1 MSFRGAEF
9 RKADLQIHSPRDAG
23 WEGQRPD
30 DALPGNPHPTVQQVL
45 EAREAY
51 CKNFINKCVYEG
63 LRAVAI
69 TDHHEGIYAYI
80 AIQTKAKMEEEQGKI
95 DLWIFPGMELTCKD
109 SCQALI
115 LFDADLPQVLFE
127 KARSK
132 LGLPADCD
140 MNNAS
145 GIQVELLNQNIEEV
159 QPLLKADDELCD
171 RFIILPHV
179 KPDGHKT
186 VLRKGFQK
194 RFRDMPYVGGYMD
207 KCYPHELSEGDRRI
221 LDGEIPAWSSDKR
234 GVISTSDARHADFR
248 LVGKHTSWIK
258 LASPTAESIRQ
269 AMLAP
274 DSRIRYEEP
283 RLPSVVINSV
293 AVTGSKYLED
303 GIYSFNQ
310 QMNSVIG
317 GRGAGKSTLLEY
329 VRFALGCSALDD
341 TSSSYSS
348 SATERLLEI
357 LEGTLDAATGA
368 ITLDILLNGAAVSVI
383 RQMAKRNVITV
394 RAEGTET
401 LSTVEDVRTLIPT
414 QQYRQGEL
422 SDLARGDAEKRL
434 LALITGQAAQRLG
447 EVETK
452 LKKNAQGLSESLAK
466 AVRFSAARQARSHAE
481 TQTKL
486 LRAQVDNLKKQL
498 ISAGQAPTPAVES
511 HEKYMRQQATL
522 VSARASLE
530 KGRSQIERA
539 LSDFI
544 KEIGLVSEGQPLF
557 SELPELANTFCL
569 LTDTAGSNLS
579 ALNSYKDQIKAW
591 FDHQFVQLAKA
602 EAEWAPKL
610 QQHQTEYEE
619 QKKTLA
625 GKQSVIES
633 VELLSAQ
640 EREAAKQLETAI
652 NEETELRDAD
662 VQLNTL
668 RFERGTLEAELS
680 AIVSEQLGRIES
692 ASSGLA
698 RGQLA
703 DQPDISLLSEAVR
716 KAFDLP
722 QMRENRLEGILN
734 SVRDAADKS
743 AKWKEIQEEMLLLLK
758 WKEGAPTEK
767 GQPPLT
773 PILLGALEDG
783 FMEKL
788 REHIS
793 TDRVSLVLTAIVRPR
808 ADIFHVRDGK
818 PIEFRKASQG
828 EQAASLLNILMNQSN
843 GPLIIDQPE
852 EDLDNKI
859 INEIIRTIS
868 KAKDERQL
876 ILATHNAN
884 IVVNGD
890 SENVI
895 EIVLGK
901 QSSGG
906 AIDEP
911 RVRLAIT
918 DTMEGGKDAFELRR
932 RKYNF

>member
-1 MSFRGAEF
+1 MSTRGAEF
-9 RKADLQIHSPRDAG
+9 RKADLQVHSPRDAG
-23 WEGQRPD
+23 WDGPRPE
-30 DALPGNPHPTVQQVL
+30 DALPATPTPTAQQVQN
-45 EAREAY
+45 AREVY
-51 CKNFINKCVYEG
+51 CQCFIEKCISEG
-63 LRAVAI
+63 IRAVAI

-80 AIQTKAKMEEEQGKI
+80 ALQTMAKMEQAVGPI
-95 DLWIFPGMELTCKD
+95 DLWIFPGMEITCRD

-127 KARSK
+127 KARGK
-132 LGLPADCD
+132 LGLPADCKV
-140 MNNAS
+140 NSNK
-145 GIQVELLNQNIEEV
+145 GIQVELLAQNIEDV
-159 QPLLKADDELCD
+159 QPVLDADNELHG
-171 RFIILPHV
+171 RFIVLPHV
-179 KPDGHKT
+179 KPSGHKT
-186 VLRKGFQK
+186 VLRKGFHK
-194 RFRDMPYVGGYMD
+194 RFKDMPYVGGYMD
-207 KCYPHELSEGDRRI
+207 KCYPHQLNESDRKI

-234 GVISTSDARHADFR
+234 GVISTSDARHSDFR
-248 LVGKHTSWIK
+248 DIGKHASWIK

-274 DSRIRYEEP
+274 DSRIRHEDP
-283 RLPSVVINSV
+283 KLPDVVINSV
-293 AVTGSKYLED
+293 AVAGSKYLGD
-303 GIYSFNQ
+303 GTYAFNQ
-310 QMNSVIG
+310 QMNTVIG

-329 VRFALGCSALDD
+329 VRFALGCSALED
-341 TSSSYSS
+341 TSSSSS
-348 SATERLLEI
+348 SATERLSEI
-357 LEGTLDAATGA
+357 LEGTLDPAVGA
-368 ITLDILLNGAAVSVI
+368 ITLDVLLNGAAVRLI
-383 RQMAKRNVITV
+383 RHMAKRNVITV
-394 RAEGTET
+394 QAQGTET
-401 LSTVEDVRTLIPT
+401 LSTVEDVRTLIST

-434 LALITGQAAQRLG
+434 LDLITGQAAQRLG
-447 EVETK
+447 EVEAK

-466 AVRFSAARQARSHAE
+466 AVRLSAARQAHSHAE
-481 TQTKL
+481 TQAKL

-498 ISAGQAPTPAVES
+498 ITTGQSPTPAVEG
-511 HEKYMRQQATL
+511 HDKYMRQQAAL
-522 VSARASLE
+522 VTARTSYE
-530 KGRSQIERA
+530 KGQLQIERTF
-539 LSDFI
+539 SDFI
-544 KEIGLVSEGQPLF
+544 KELRQASDGLPLF
-557 SELPELANTFCL
+557 EELPELAGIFGSV
-569 LTDTAGSNLS
+569 TDTAGSNLG
-579 ALNSYKDQIKAW
+579 ALNSYKDQIVAW
-591 FDHQFVQLAKA
+591 FNHQFAQLAKA
-602 EAEWAPKL
+602 ESEWAPRF

-625 GKQSVIES
+625 GKQSVVDSI
-633 VELLSAQ
+633 ELLSAQ

-662 VQLNTL
+662 TQLNTL
-668 RFERGTLEAELS
+668 RLERGTLEADLS
-680 AIVSEQLGRIES
+680 AIVSVQLGRIES

-703 DQPDISLLSEAVR
+703 AQPNINELTEAVR

-722 QMRENRLEGILN
+722 QMRESRLESILH

-743 AKWKEIQEEMLLLLK
+743 AKWKEIQEEVLLLLK

-767 GQPPLT
+767 GQPPST
-773 PILLGALEDG
+773 PILQSALEDG

-793 TDRVSLVLTAIVRPR
+793 ADRVLSILTAIVRPR
-808 ADIFHVRDGK
+808 ADIFHVRDGVE
-818 PIEFRKASQG
+818 IEFRKASQG

-868 KAKDERQL
+868 KAKNVRQL

-901 QSSGG
+901 QRSGG
-906 AIDEP
+906 AIDEQD
-911 RVRLAIT
+911 VRLAIT

-932 RKYNF
+932 KKYNF